1 MRIMVIQVENR
12 DGKRDEP
19 NKQGNAIKN
28 WQSIFVR
35 RNIFNNNSQANT
47 VVMLMT
53 IDNNTRTNTNNSTC
67 TNPNHRI

>member
-28 WQSIFVR
+28 WQSIIVH
-35 RNIFNNNSQANT
+35 RNTFSNNSQANT

-53 IDNNTRTNTNNSTC
+53 IDNSTRTNTNN
-67 TNPNHRI
+67 TNANHRI